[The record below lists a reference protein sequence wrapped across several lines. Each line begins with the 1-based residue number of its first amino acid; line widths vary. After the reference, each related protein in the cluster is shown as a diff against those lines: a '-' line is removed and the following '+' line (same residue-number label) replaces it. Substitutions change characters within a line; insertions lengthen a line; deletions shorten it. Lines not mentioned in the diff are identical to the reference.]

1 MTIDPEKWY
10 NDRQRAAACRS
21 GKATEEQKAIIQ
33 NEGALSQERPKVANP
48 AEQLQNS
55 LGALDKFGGFQL
67 LKGLIK
73 GVENMDPRRKA
84 VKNIFLTDSTY
95 ADSRKKLKNELALWL
110 NILEDGE
117 ADPMAII
124 EACQAKSRK
133 AEKNLRDNLF
143 AIHDEVRNLEVAY
156 RALDSFF
163 ANAGQGK
170 VDCITLMNVNKEELG
185 EHDSEDTI
193 AIRGEL
199 EQYYDRLSLKN
210 NYSLLVVPGYLGDAD
225 TIRMW
230 SQTAYRNK
238 VLMVTDF
245 KDSQNFS
252 MLKDELDD
260 ANLQGQDASLANVV
274 MTCNYLLGRKRSE
287 IAGEDDDLYV
297 PGSAALAG
305 RMTNTDEIVIAQGA
319 AGKKYGTLS
328 NVKGARLDL
337 RKSEIAALIDQG
349 VIPIVEED
357 GRTMAFSNRSLYNGA
372 TLGLQEYP
380 IVRVFDWIGKVFQNF
395 FNDEAFIN
403 WNSAVKAELQQ
414 AVHDFLS
421 DYKGPGKLIENY
433 NLKGINQDP
442 KTKDIKIEVELKP
455 FFAAKNF
462 FIELTGHNG
471 QAGVEWDQNVS

>member
-1 MTIDPEKWY
+1 M
-10 NDRQRAAACRS
+10 
-21 GKATEEQKAIIQ
+21 EELKKEELA
-33 NEGALSQERPKVANP
+33 EGLQLQERQKIEDP
-48 AEQLQNS
+48 AKLLQDS
-55 LGALDKFGGFQL
+55 LGGLNKYGGFQL
-67 LKGLIK
+67 VKGLIK

-84 VKNIFLTDSTY
+84 VKNIFLTDSAYTE
-95 ADSRKKLKNELALWL
+95 ARKKLKKELEQWVAL
-110 NILEDGE
+110 LEGDGK
-117 ADPMAII
+117 DPMQII
-124 EACQAKSRK
+124 EDCTAKRDK
-133 AEKNLRDNLF
+133 AEENLKNNLF
-143 AIHDEVRNLEVAY
+143 NIHEEVKKLEVTY
-156 RALDSFF
+156 RSLDSFF

-170 VDCITLMNVNKEELG
+170 IDCITLMNVNKEELT
-185 EHDSEDTI
+185 EHDSEDTV
-193 AIRGEL
+193 AIREEL
-199 EQYYDRLSLKN
+199 ERYYDRLNLKN
-210 NYSLLVVPGYLGDAD
+210 NYSLLVVPGYLGDAV

-230 SQTAYRNK
+230 SDTAYRNK

-245 KDSQNFS
+245 KDSLNFS

-260 ANLQGQDASLANVV
+260 AELQGQDAHLANVV
-274 MTCNYLLGRKRSE
+274 MTCNYLLGRKKSE
-287 IAGEDDDLYV
+287 MADEDDDLYI

-349 VIPIVEED
+349 VIPMVEED

-403 WNSAVKAELQQ
+403 WNSSVKAELQQ

-442 KTKDIKIEVELKP
+442 KTKDINIQVELKP

-462 FIELTGHNG
+462 LIELTGHNG
-471 QAGVEWDQNVS
+471 SAGVDWDQNVK

>member
-1 MTIDPEKWY
+1 MAAEELKKQEEGQPVELREREKVE
-10 NDRQRAAACRS
+10 NPS
-21 GKATEEQKAIIQ
+21 
-33 NEGALSQERPKVANP
+33 AL
-48 AEQLQNS
+48 LQQS
-55 LGALDKFGGFQL
+55 LDGLNKFGGFQMV
-67 LKGLIK
+67 KGLIK

-84 VKNIFLTDSTY
+84 VKNIFLSDTAYKD
-95 ADSRKKLKNELALWL
+95 ARKKLKNELELWVS
-110 NILEDGE
+110 ILSEGGT
-117 ADPMAII
+117 DPMAII
-124 EACQAKSRK
+124 EQCSAKRDK
-133 AEKNLRDNLF
+133 AETNLKNNLF
-143 AIHDEVRNLEVAY
+143 NIHDEVRKLEVTY
-156 RALDSFF
+156 RSLDSFF

-170 VDCITLMNVNKEELG
+170 IDCLTLMNVNKEEL
-185 EHDSEDTI
+185 EYHDSEDTL
-193 AIRGEL
+193 AIRDEL
-199 EQYYDRLSLKN
+199 EKYYDRLNLKN
-210 NYSLLVVPGYLGDAD
+210 NYSLLIMPGYLGDAN

-230 SQTAYRNK
+230 ADTAYRNK
-238 VLMVTDF
+238 IIMLTDF
-245 KDSQNFS
+245 KDSMNFE
-252 MLKDELDD
+252 MLKEELDD
-260 ANLQGQDASLANVV
+260 ASMQGQEAKMANVV
-274 MTCNYLLGRKRSE
+274 MTCNYLLGRKKSE
-287 IAGEDDDLYV
+287 LADEDDDLYI

-305 RMTNTDEIVIAQGA
+305 RMTNTEEIVIAQGA

-349 VIPIVEED
+349 VIPMVEED

-403 WNSAVKAELQQ
+403 WNSSVKAELQQ

-471 QAGVEWDQNVS
+471 TAGVEWDQNVQ

>member
-1 MTIDPEKWY
+1 MAAEELKQETQGEALQLREKI
-10 NDRQRAAACRS
+10 
-21 GKATEEQKAIIQ
+21 E
-33 NEGALSQERPKVANP
+33 NP
-48 AEQLQNS
+48 AGLLQES
-55 LGALDKFGGFQL
+55 LDGLNKFGGFQMV
-67 LKGLIK
+67 KGLIK

-84 VKNIFLTDSTY
+84 VKNIFLSDAAYS
-95 ADSRKKLKNELALWL
+95 DSRKKLKNELELWV
-110 NILEDGE
+110 NILEAGGT
-117 ADPMAII
+117 DPMQII
-124 EACQAKSRK
+124 EQCQAKRDK
-133 AEKNLRDNLF
+133 AEQNLKDNLF
-143 AIHDEVRNLEVAY
+143 NVHEEVKKLEITY
-156 RALDSFF
+156 RSLDSFF

-170 VDCITLMNVNKEELG
+170 IDCITLMNVNKDEL
-185 EHDSEDTI
+185 EYHDSEDTV
-193 AIRGEL
+193 ALRDEL
-199 EQYYDRLSLKN
+199 ERYYDRLSLKN
-210 NYSLLVVPGYLGDAD
+210 NYSLMVVPGYLGDAN

-230 SQTAYRNK
+230 ADTAYRNK
-238 VLMVTDF
+238 IMFVTDF
-245 KDSQNFS
+245 KDSQSFS

-260 ANLQGQDASLANVV
+260 ANLQGQEAKMANIV
-274 MTCNYLLGRKRSE
+274 MTCNYLLGRKKSE
-287 IAGEDDDLYV
+287 LANEDDDLYI
-297 PGSAALAG
+297 PASAALAG

-349 VIPIVEED
+349 VIPMVEED

-403 WNSAVKAELQQ
+403 WNSSVKAELQQ

-442 KTKDIKIEVELKP
+442 KTKDIHIEVELKP

-471 QAGVEWDQNVS
+471 QAGVEWDQNVQ

>member
-1 MTIDPEKWY
+1 MAAEEMKKEVTGQPVELQEK
-10 NDRQRAAACRS
+10 QQTQQEAAS
-21 GKATEEQKAIIQ
+21 
-33 NEGALSQERPKVANP
+33 LQE
-48 AEQLQNS
+48 S
-55 LGALDKFGGFQL
+55 LDGLNKFGGFQL

-84 VKNIFLTDSTY
+84 IKNIFLSDSAY
-95 ADSRKKLKNELALWL
+95 ADNRKKLKNELELWVS
-110 NILEDGE
+110 ILDGE
-117 ADPMAII
+117 ATDPMAII
-124 EACQAKSRK
+124 DSCKAKCQK
-133 AEKNLRDNLF
+133 AEQCLSNNLF
-143 AIHDEVRNLEVAY
+143 AIHDELHKLEVTY

-170 VDCITLMNVNKEELG
+170 IDCLTLMNVNKEEL
-185 EHDSEDTI
+185 EYHDSEDTL
-193 AIRGEL
+193 AIRDEL
-199 EQYYDRLSLKN
+199 ERYYDRLSLKN
-210 NYSLLVVPGYLGDAD
+210 NYSLLIVPGYLGDTN

-230 SQTAYRNK
+230 ADTAYRNK
-238 VLMVTDF
+238 VMMLTDF

-260 ANLQGQDASLANVV
+260 ANMQGQDAKLANVV
-274 MTCNYLLGRKRSE
+274 MTCNYILGRKKSE
-287 IAGEDDDLYV
+287 LAGEDDDLYL
-297 PGSAALAG
+297 PASAALAG
-305 RMTNTDEIVIAQGA
+305 RMTTTDEIVIAQGA

-349 VIPIVEED
+349 VIPMVEED

-372 TLGLQEYP
+372 TIGLQEYP

-403 WNSAVKAELQQ
+403 WNSSVKAELQQ

-471 QAGVEWDQNVS
+471 QAGVEWDQTVQ

>member
-1 MTIDPEKWY
+1 M
-10 NDRQRAAACRS
+10 
-21 GKATEEQKAIIQ
+21 ATEEQKVTAPQ
-33 NEGALSQERPKVANP
+33 EAMGFQEREKMANP
-48 AEQLQNS
+48 AGVLQES
-55 LGALDKFGGFQL
+55 LTGLDKYGGFQL

-84 VKNIFLTDSTY
+84 VKSIFLSEGTY
-95 ADSRKKLKNELALWL
+95 ADARKKLKNELALWL
-110 NILEDGE
+110 EILEKGGE
-117 ADPMAII
+117 DPMAII
-124 EACQAKSRK
+124 ESCQAECAK
-133 AEKNLRDNLF
+133 AERNLSDNLF
-143 AIHDEVRNLEVAY
+143 AIHDEIKNLEVSY
-156 RALDSFF
+156 RSLDSFC

-170 VDCITLMNVNKEELG
+170 VECLTLMNVNKEELG

-193 AIRGEL
+193 AIREEL
-199 EQYYDRLSLKN
+199 EKFYDRLSLKN
-210 NYSLLVVPGYLGDAD
+210 NYSLLVIPGYLGDS
-225 TIRMW
+225 TTVRMW

-274 MTCNYLLGRKRSE
+274 MTCNYLLGRKKSE
-287 IAGEDDDLYV
+287 IANEDDDLYI
-297 PGSAALAG
+297 PASAALAG

-328 NVKGARLDL
+328 NVKGARMDL
-337 RKSEIAALIDQG
+337 RKAEIAALIDQG

-380 IVRVFDWIGKVFQNF
+380 IVRVFDWMGKVFQNF
-395 FNDEAFIN
+395 FNEEAFIN
-403 WNSAVKAELQQ
+403 WNSQVKGELQQ
-414 AVHDFLS
+414 AIHDFLS

-433 NLKGINQDP
+433 NLKGITQDP
-442 KTKDIKIEVELKP
+442 KTKDISIQVELKP

-471 QAGVEWDQNVS
+471 QAGAEWDQNVS

>member
-1 MTIDPEKWY
+1 M
-10 NDRQRAAACRS
+10 A
-21 GKATEEQKAIIQ
+21 
-33 NEGALSQERPKVANP
+33 
-48 AEQLQNS
+48 AEQLKKQEEGQPVELREREKVENPSALLQQS
-55 LGALDKFGGFQL
+55 LDGLNKFGGFQMV
-67 LKGLIK
+67 KGLIK

-84 VKNIFLTDSTY
+84 VKNIFLSDTAYKD
-95 ADSRKKLKNELALWL
+95 ARKKLKNELELWVS
-110 NILEDGE
+110 ILSEGGT
-117 ADPMAII
+117 DPMAII
-124 EACQAKSRK
+124 EQCSAKRDK
-133 AEKNLRDNLF
+133 AETNLKNNLF
-143 AIHDEVRNLEVAY
+143 NIHDEVRKLEVTY
-156 RALDSFF
+156 RSLDSFF

-170 VDCITLMNVNKEELG
+170 IDCLTLMNVNKEEL
-185 EHDSEDTI
+185 EYHDSEDTL
-193 AIRGEL
+193 AIRDEL
-199 EQYYDRLSLKN
+199 EKYYDRLNLKN
-210 NYSLLVVPGYLGDAD
+210 NYSLLIMPGYLGDAN

-230 SQTAYRNK
+230 ADTAYRNK
-238 VLMVTDF
+238 IIMLTDF
-245 KDSQNFS
+245 KDSMNFE
-252 MLKDELDD
+252 MLKEELDD
-260 ANLQGQDASLANVV
+260 ASMQGQEAKMANVV
-274 MTCNYLLGRKRSE
+274 MTCNYLLGRKKSE
-287 IAGEDDDLYV
+287 LADEDDDLYI

-305 RMTNTDEIVIAQGA
+305 RMTNTEEIVIAQGA

-349 VIPIVEED
+349 VIPMVEED

-403 WNSAVKAELQQ
+403 WNSSVKAELQQ

-471 QAGVEWDQNVS
+471 TAGVEWDQNVQ